1 MWWEILVKVFIFSLS
16 MSTSFTYPYDSS
28 KGMEFLRQF
37 HVIPL
42 SCYNSFCILEESPC
56 MIPTIGNQAYHQFK
70 LSLCHSRNEWKWEN
84 SYLATL
90 QEVDGTME
98 KLPKEI
104 RGVLEE
110 WITIVTR
117 FLSIR
122 LLVIAF
128 KSQIRAKIVLKCSV
142 MVCLGSMIY
151 WSNFKVS
158 AHNLVVNAK
167 P

>member
-1 MWWEILVKVFIFSLS
+1 MKRGE
-16 MSTSFTYPYDSS
+16 FTY
-28 KGMEFLRQF
+28 
-37 HVIPL
+37 V
-42 SCYNSFCILEESPC
+42 
-56 MIPTIGNQAYHQFK
+56 
-70 LSLCHSRNEWKWEN
+70 
-84 SYLATL
+84 ATL

-110 WITIVTR
+110 QITIVTW

-151 WSNFKVS
+151 
-158 AHNLVVNAK
+158 
-167 P
+167 